1 LRICLVFDC
10 LYPYTVGGAE
20 RWYRS
25 LAEGLA
31 ARGHEVTYLTR
42 LQWDPDAGANVA
54 GVDVRAV
61 APAMDLY
68 VDGRRSIAA
77 QARFAL
83 GVFGYLLRHGRRYD
97 AVQTPALHA
106 SLLAVL
112 AARPTHRFKVVV
124 DWFEVWT
131 REYWLDYL
139 GEIAG
144 RAGWLAE
151 RATVRSRHIALCFS
165 QVHAR
170 RLQALGHPGPVV
182 QVDGLSRLPED
193 DPQPLVAEPVV
204 VFAGRQ
210 IPEKNAPAAVRAI
223 ALARERI
230 PELRGTIFGDGPDH
244 DEVLRLV
251 RSLGLDGVVSA
262 PGFADAAEVREALRR
277 ALCHLFPSSRE
288 GYGLVVVEASS
299 VGTPTIVASGPD
311 NAALELVSDGENGV
325 IAASAAPEE
334 LAGAIKRVYDD
345 GEALRHS
352 TAEWFRR
359 NRSRLSLESTLE
371 RLEDVYGR

>member
-1 LRICLVFDC
+1 MRICLAFDC

-42 LQWDPDAGANVA
+42 LQWDPAAGVEVP

-61 APAMDLY
+61 APGMDLY

-77 QARFAL
+77 QARFAA
-83 GVFGYLLRHGRRYD
+83 GVVNHLLRHGRRYD
-97 AVQTPALHA
+97 VVQTPALHA

-112 AARPTHRFKVVV
+112 TARRAGRFKVVV

-131 REYWLDYL
+131 RDYWIDYL
-139 GEIAG
+139 GAVAG
-144 RAGWLAE
+144 RAGWLAQC
-151 RATVRSRHIALCFS
+151 ATVHGRHVALCFS
-165 QVHAR
+165 RVHAR
-170 RLQALGHPGPVV
+170 RLEALGHRGPIV
-182 QVDGLSRLPED
+182 QIEGLSRLPED
-193 DPQPLVAEPVV
+193 DPQPLSAEPLV

-230 PELRGTIFGDGPDH
+230 PELRGAIFGDGPDH
-244 DEVLRLV
+244 GEVLQLV
-251 RSLGLDGVVSA
+251 SSLGLDGVVTA
-262 PGFADAAEVREALRR
+262 PGFAHAGDVRETLRR

-311 NAALELVSDGENGV
+311 NAALELVADGENGF

-334 LAGAIKRVYDD
+334 LAAAIERVHDAGD
-345 GEALRHS
+345 ALRQS
-352 TAEWFRR
+352 TAAWFSR
-359 NRSRLSLESTLE
+359 NRSRLSLESTLDE
-371 RLEDVYGR
+371 LETVYGR